1 MRRIV
6 VFGVSGVVLCCLLYV
21 YYSLFLYREN
31 HSGVFTV
38 SSGASVNGIGA
49 LLEKEGYINN
59 ALLFSTYVRVKN
71 AVHKIR
77 AGEYYIEKGSSMY
90 DICALLIRGTMRM
103 VQVTIPEGLPWWEV
117 ENRFVKAGII
127 SSGGFTTLIQ
137 DREFLDSLEIPYTS
151 LEGFLYPDTYTFAKP
166 VATTTISAR
175 EVLRAMVEVFKK
187 KTENIFPEYLDTK
200 ERYDVLILASIVEK
214 EAKLQEEQSVI
225 AGVYWNRLAK
235 GMRLQADPTT
245 IYGLGKLFDG
255 NLRKI
260 HLLDMQNPYN
270 TYRNAGLPPTPI
282 CSPSVQVI
290 KATLHPTK
298 HSFLYF
304 VATKLEGRHK
314 FSTTLEEHNRAV
326 RRYQLRQ

>member
-1 MRRIV
+1 MRKITV
-6 VFGVSGVVLCCLLYV
+6 IGVSSVALCCLIYMW
-21 YYSLFLYREN
+21 YSLFLYRGN
-31 HSGVFTV
+31 HAGIFSVPN
-38 SSGASVNGIGA
+38 GASVNTIA
-49 LLEKEGYINN
+49 AFLKQEGYINN
-59 ALLFSTYVRVKN
+59 ALLFSSYIRVKN

-77 AGEYYIEKGSSMY
+77 AGEYYIEKGASMY
-90 DICALLIRGTMRM
+90 DICELLMRGAMRM
-103 VQVTIPEGLPWWEV
+103 VQVTIPEGLSWWEV

-127 SSGGFTTLIQ
+127 GSGGFAALIQ

-166 VATTTISAR
+166 AATTTIPAQ
-175 EVLRAMVEVFKK
+175 EVLRAMLEVFKK
-187 KTENIFPEYLDTK
+187 KTENIFPEYLNTK

-214 EAKLQEEQSVI
+214 EAKLQEEQSII
-225 AGVYWNRLAK
+225 AGVYWNRLAR

-255 NLRKI
+255 NLKKT

-282 CSPSVQVI
+282 CSPSIQTI
-290 KATLHPTK
+290 KATLYPTK

-326 RRYQLRQ
+326 KKYQLQQ